1 MGVANAVS
9 HLVSSAHDD
18 LQLYRLMISLL
29 LFICGKIAGLLTAVL
44 SLTLE
49 LLVMILFIGKA
60 GVWSGQ
66 GDLTSL
72 LCVLWFPFSHSL
84 SRL

>member
-9 HLVSSAHDD
+9 HLVSSAHE
-18 LQLYRLMISLL
+18 LQLYRLMLSLL
-29 LFICGKIAGLLTAVL
+29 LFICDKIAGPLTAVL
-44 SLTLE
+44 SLPLE

-60 GVWSGQ
+60 GVWFGR